1 VYCQVAYLRGCLPGR
16 IRHALAELPETLD
29 ETYER
34 TLRRIHKGNWEF
46 AHRLFQCVAVA
57 PRPLSVKELAEF
69 LAFDFEIGPIPQFH
83 EGWRLEDPVAA
94 VLSTCS
100 TLLAVV
106 NVKGS
111 KVIQFSH
118 FSVKEYLTSTRLTE
132 KCDPISSPGR
142 FHVSVAA
149 AHTLVAQA
157 CLGLLLHFG
166 DDITAG
172 SLQTFPLAEYAA
184 RHWVGHGQCA
194 DALSNL
200 RDGIKLL
207 FDPSRPHLA
216 VWVWI
221 YDLEGSWSQTWW
233 VEKPPRLR
241 ETPLHYAALYCSDTT
256 LRFLVTEYPEDV
268 NARSQDD
275 NSTPLH
281 RASGNGRAEVVRILL
296 EHGADPIAQSKRG
309 WAPLHRAS
317 DRGHVEVVRLL
328 IGFGAGVSARDDQGW
343 TPLHW
348 ASDRGHADV
357 ACVLLEHGADATARD
372 EQGWTPLHRASDQGH
387 AELARV
393 LLERGGAEVTARDKY
408 GWTPL
413 RHATEKGRLDVVRV
427 LLAHGAGATTSF
439 TRASG
444 SPSQAGLASVCPI
457 PPFWVWHSSAREL
470 HDSMTIPRSIS
481 WWNS

>member
-296 EHGADPIAQSKRG
+296 EHGADPIAQNKRG

-328 IGFGAGVSARDDQGW
+328 IGFGAGASARDDQGW

-357 ACVLLEHGADATARD
+357 ACVLLEHGADASARD

-427 LLAHGAGATTSF
+427 LLAHGAGATTNF

>member
-1 VYCQVAYLRGCLPGR
+1 MYCQVAYLRGCLPGR

-34 TLRRIHKGNWEF
+34 TLRRINKANWEF

-57 PRPLSVKELAEF
+57 SRPLSVKELAEF
-69 LAFDFEIGPIPQFH
+69 LAFDFETGPIPEFQ
-83 EGWRLEDPVAA
+83 EGWRLEDPVTT

-118 FSVKEYLTSTRLTE
+118 FSVKEYLTSARLTE
-132 KCDPISSPGR
+132 NRDAASSH

-149 AHTLVAQA
+149 AHALVAQA
-157 CLGLLLHFG
+157 CLGLLLHFN

-184 RHWVGHGQCA
+184 RHWVGHAQSS
-194 DALSNL
+194 DALPNL
-200 RDGIKLL
+200 QYGIKLL
-207 FDPSRPHLA
+207 FDPRKPHLA

-233 VEKPPRLR
+233 VEKPPRPR
-241 ETPLHYAALYCSDTT
+241 GTPLHYAARYCPDIA
-256 LRFLVTEYPEDV
+256 LKFLVTEYPEDV

-281 RASGNGRAEVVRILL
+281 HASGNGRAEVVRTLL
-296 EHGADPIAQSKRG
+296 EHGADPIAQNKRG

-328 IGFGAGVSARDDQGW
+328 IGYGAALSARDEQGW

-348 ASDRGHADV
+348 AADRGHV
-357 ACVLLEHGADATARD
+357 EVVCVLLEHGVDVTVQD

-387 AELARV
+387 AELARI
-393 LLERGGAEVTARDKY
+393 LLESGAEVTARDKY

-413 RHATEKGRLDVVRV
+413 RHATEKGRVDVVRV
-427 LLAHGAGATTSF
+427 LLAHGAGATTNYA
-439 TRASG
+439 RG
-444 SPSQAGLASVCPI
+444 PPSQAGLAGVCPI
-457 PPFWVWHSSAREL
+457 PPFWVWNSSAREL

-481 WWNS
+481 WWTS

>member
-34 TLRRIHKGNWEF
+34 TLRRIHEVNWEF

-69 LAFDFEIGPIPQFH
+69 LAFDFETGPIPQFH

-118 FSVKEYLTSTRLTE
+118 FSVKEYLTSARLTE
-132 KCDPISSPGR
+132 KCDPISSR

-157 CLGLLLHFG
+157 CLGLLLHFD

-184 RHWVGHGQCA
+184 RHWVGHGQYA

-221 YDLEGSWSQTWW
+221 YALEGSWSQTWW
-233 VEKPPRLR
+233 VEKPPRPR

-296 EHGADPIAQSKRG
+296 EHGADPIAQNKRG
-309 WAPLHRAS
+309 LAPLHRAS

-348 ASDRGHADV
+348 ASDRGHGDV
-357 ACVLLEHGADATARD
+357 ACVLLEHGADATAHD

-387 AELARV
+387 AELARA
-393 LLERGGAEVTARDKY
+393 LLERGRAEVTARDKY

-427 LLAHGAGATTSF
+427 LLAHGAGATTNF
-439 TRASG
+439 TRG
-444 SPSQAGLASVCPI
+444 SLSQAGLASVCPI

-481 WWNS
+481 CWNS